1 MWIISFLQIL
11 GPTLV
16 ISYLLAVILSP
27 IVSQA
32 VGLADAGAEVGK
44 SASGKDE

>member
-1 MWIISFLQIL
+1 MLV
-11 GPTLV
+11 PTLI

-32 VGLADAGAEVGK
+32 VGLADAGAEIGQ
-44 SASGKDE
+44 ASNEDK